1 MQPPR
6 RRSWSS
12 RSCAVILA
20 LASVSPLIGCEPT
33 EVVLVVDT
41 DEPPIST
48 FDVINFQIS
57 AADFSPP
64 FQSSAGLD
72 RLPVTLGVTTGRAMA
87 FDVSVT
93 MLRGVGGM
101 TAMTHN
107 TRNALNVPFT
117 NDDERVLFIPLFQKC
132 ACTGTNC
139 LNPSDPDCLDLTAP
153 KTGSFDEDNLPRIPK
168 VASP

>member
-1 MQPPR
+1 MTPPR

-12 RSCAVILA
+12 QSCAVILA
-20 LASVSPLIGCEPT
+20 LASVSPLIGCDPT
-33 EVVLVVDT
+33 EVVVVVDT
-41 DEPPIST
+41 DEPSTST

-57 AADFSPP
+57 APDFSPP

-72 RLPVTLGVTTGRAMA
+72 RLPVTLGVTTGREMT
-87 FDVSVT
+87 FNVSVT
-93 MLRGVGGM
+93 LVRGTDRMPVL
-101 TAMTHN
+101 

-117 NDDERVLFIPLFQKC
+117 NDDERVLFVPLFQKC

-139 LNPSDPDCLDLTAP
+139 PNPTDPDCLDLTSP